1 MNKKYIL
8 VMIAGIFGIL
18 SVFFDQRCYRLEKKS
33 SDLLKE
39 INDAAALKQFCYTTN
54 EHLAHVNEEISHLH
68 SRFIDFNNNET
79 VDVNGFYNDLKS
91 QTYDILNDLGK
102 QKDFVHIKADG
113 FDELMH
119 ELRTRSTSLDTEYYA
134 RDNSLFDY
142 TIYGSE
148 DSEIWWHVCFANL
161 INNSYVLWGNL
172 IKKETELRS
181 EYNNIIYKRQTAIIS
196 SMISSLISIFL
207 IIVFF
212 KLANIQFN
220 ASKKSSSVD

>member
-8 VMIAGIFGIL
+8 VLIAGIFGIL

-33 SDLLKE
+33 SNLLKE

-68 SRFIDFNNNET
+68 SRFMDFNSNET
-79 VDVNGFYNDLKS
+79 VDINGFYNDLKS
-91 QTYDILNDLGK
+91 QTYDVLNDLGK

-119 ELRTRSTSLDTEYYA
+119 ELRTRSTSLDTEYA

-142 TIYGSE
+142 TIWGYE
-148 DSEIWWHVCFANL
+148 DSEIWWHVCFNKL
-161 INNSYVLWGNL
+161 INNSYALWGNL
-172 IKKETELRS
+172 IKKEKEHRS